1 MDIADKR
8 IATVAFT
15 LTDDSGTRITTTDGH
30 APLTYM
36 HGQGTIAAGL
46 EDALLGRSEGDRF
59 SVSVPPEKGFGPR
72 HPELVQTVPRKLW
85 TAERAPEPGDRLQVE
100 TARGPLD
107 VVVTAV
113 DDATVTV
120 DGNHPLAGRT
130 FHAEIEVLSVR
141 VPTPQEL
148 QFGLG

>member
-8 IATVAFT
+8 ITTVAFT
-15 LTDDSGTRITTTDGH
+15 LTDDSGARITTTDGH

-36 HGQGTIAAGL
+36 HGQGSIAAGL
-46 EDALLGRSEGDRF
+46 EEALHGRSEGDRF
-59 SVSVPPEKGFGPR
+59 TVVVLPEKGFGPR
-72 HPELVQTVPRKLW
+72 HPELVQAVPRNLW
-85 TAERAPEPGDRLQVE
+85 TADKEPEIGDRLQVE

-113 DDATVTV
+113 DDTTVTV

-130 FHAEIEVLSVR
+130 FHADIEILSVR
-141 VPTPQEL
+141 VPTAQEL